1 MKRSQVIKRLR
12 QAAKEAGLDF
22 EVTELTRHTGI
33 SVGGHRSTLGR
44 HTEVDEITVAKFY
57 KQYESVLGKDWWR
70 R

>member
-1 MKRSQVIKRLR
+1 MRT
-12 QAAKEAGLDF
+12 A
-22 EVTELTRHTGI
+22 I

>member
-1 MKRSQVIKRLR
+1 MSVYAQSTAQVMRT
-12 QAAKEAGLDF
+12 A
-22 EVTELTRHTGI
+22 I